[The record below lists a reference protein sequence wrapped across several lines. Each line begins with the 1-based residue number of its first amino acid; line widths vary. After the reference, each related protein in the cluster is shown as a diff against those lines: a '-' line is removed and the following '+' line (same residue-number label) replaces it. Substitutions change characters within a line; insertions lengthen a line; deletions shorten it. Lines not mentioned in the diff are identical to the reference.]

1 MKGTNPYFIGNN
13 EKDFKNCDV
22 CGKPFYFHGYTEY
35 SYKLDAFT
43 GEDGGPGTRFFCS
56 YHCMREWEKKWRPV
70 RPKPWMLDRKGQIK
84 RLRELRDMLEGTI
97 PMDGRKKEIKEDIHD
112 LEYWLGINPKA

>member
-1 MKGTNPYFIGNN
+1 MRGTNPYFIGNN
-13 EKDFKNCDV
+13 LKDFKNCDV

-43 GEDGGPGTRFFCS
+43 GEDGGPGQRFFCS

-84 RLRELRDMLEGTI
+84 RLGELRDMLEGTI